1 MPINNGGLVNVSR
14 GSATCQTHT
23 QSVSEGHCGL
33 FSLGVRTVT
42 SFCQLHQQGCSWAD
56 VQFPDEIFSLGLQYM
71 WNTNIRFLGWLLLY
85 NVQIIVQVKVVT
97 IKKKHFC
104 HWRLYQNSFLYRIF
118 FSHRVTTGFFV
129 GFKLLPPGSCVR
141 FPSVKVNRFRH
152 SVPSAIALLNS
163 NLERLY
169 LDWFFFFRLYH
180 CISRMCF

>member
-1 MPINNGGLVNVSR
+1 MKYSVLVFS
-14 GSATCQTHT
+14 TCEIQI
-23 QSVSEGHCGL
+23 
-33 FSLGVRTVT
+33 LG
-42 SFCQLHQQGCSWAD
+42 F
-56 VQFPDEIFSLGLQYM
+56 LGL
-71 WNTNIRFLGWLLLY
+71 LLLY

-104 HWRLYQNSFLYRIF
+104 HWSLYQNSFLYRIF

-152 SVPSAIALLNS
+152 SVPSAIALLDS

-169 LDWFFFFRLYH
+169 LDWFFFFPVVSLYLKNV
-180 CISRMCF
+180 FLNAVYYL

>member
-1 MPINNGGLVNVSR
+1 MKYSVLVFS
-14 GSATCQTHT
+14 TCEIQI
-23 QSVSEGHCGL
+23 
-33 FSLGVRTVT
+33 LG
-42 SFCQLHQQGCSWAD
+42 
-56 VQFPDEIFSLGLQYM
+56 
-71 WNTNIRFLGWLLLY
+71 FLGWLLLY

-141 FPSVKVNRFRH
+141 FPSVKVNRFKH
-152 SVPSAIALLNS
+152 SVPSAIALLDS

-169 LDWFFFFRLYH
+169 LDWFFFFPVVSLYLKNV
-180 CISRMCF
+180 SLNAVYYL